1 MKKTVIILLLA
12 LLAYAA
18 NAQKKI
24 RLEVDP
30 EYLRQYAEDS
40 ANFVRICRDPNLDT
54 ILCVSYGKDSTE
66 FIEWHTTDNKIIKFK
81 SAPAH
86 FIFGKDVAF
95 DFVLQRYYKA
105 VNGGQHLICATKRII
120 VLLDKNLNVI
130 DSRVIAWPIWEY
142 VGDRTRNFVQLDSIF
157 VKIGYETEG
166 HWEPAPN
173 ISRKQKYHIGLMIHF
188 IY

>member
-81 SAPAH
+81 SAPCP
-86 FIFGKDVAF
+86 F
-95 DFVLQRYYKA
+95 
-105 VNGGQHLICATKRII
+105 
-120 VLLDKNLNVI
+120 
-130 DSRVIAWPIWEY
+130 
-142 VGDRTRNFVQLDSIF
+142 
-157 VKIGYETEG
+157 
-166 HWEPAPN
+166 
-173 ISRKQKYHIGLMIHF
+173 HIRERRCI
-188 IY
+188 